1 MHFSTFLLSTFTSLL
16 INHHSIIATS
26 PSIILLTF
34 VWTCEFYPTTCPHF
48 LENMMIQWS
57 THVKPKI
64 NIPAFLGKSKRP
76 SGNNTYGQLAFSLF
90 FGESTPQP
98 WESIGCLMVFWGKPR
113 ESIGFFWGSST
124 FHPMP
129 FRHHLLLWISLEECH
144 HGCWTARLTK
154 QMVRSKTMVDM
165 TNRLGKVDVHSPQIV
180 ASWVWNHHPI
190 YSFLNFASDFAR
202 ECTTLFITLRRHPME
217 ILPTIPSGRW
227 PYGNMIQDWAV
238 FIIIYHSII
247 LLGQ

>member
-1 MHFSTFLLSTFTSLL
+1 MHFSTFLLSTFTPPRSSSLL

-113 ESIGFFWGSST
+113 ESIGFFWV
-124 FHPMP
+124 PKP
-129 FRHHLLLWISLEECH
+129 FTPCPSAITCSCESPLRSATMDAEPPAW
-144 HGCWTARLTK
+144 
-154 QMVRSKTMVDM
+154 RSKWWDQ
-165 TNRLGKVDVHSPQIV
+165 KPWWIWQI
-180 ASWVWNHHPI
+180 ALEKWMFIHHKLWHHRFETIIRSIRFRISHPI
-190 YSFLNFASDFAR
+190 SRGNAPNFSSLCEGTAWRFYPQYLLVD
-202 ECTTLFITLRRHPME
+202 
-217 ILPTIPSGRW
+217 GRTETW
-227 PYGNMIQDWAV
+227 SRIEQC
-238 FIIIYHSII
+238 S
-247 LLGQ
+247 